1 MMNEAKYYPTE
12 KDIFVEFTAFSRS
25 SKTTV
30 QLDRTKHVLEVS
42 NIRIDGVPQNN
53 MSIANNVINGYVKGR
68 ATTKGETAF
77 SSCNNNNK
85 I

>member
-1 MMNEAKYYPTE
+1 MMNEAKYYATE
-12 KDIFVEFTAFSRS
+12 KDLFVDFTTFSRS

-53 MSIANNVINGYVKGR
+53 MSIANNVINGYVL
-68 ATTKGETAF
+68 
-77 SSCNNNNK
+77 
-85 I
+85 